1 MRECIVAM
9 EELYLNEIL
18 EVQPLR
24 TVLHVDPDSVI
35 LTMPAYSSSL
45 KRFAVKIVTEYR
57 QNPARFSLPVQGGV
71 TVLMDSR
78 NSRVLA
84 SFDSPTITAIRTGAV
99 SGLATKYL
107 ARENSDS
114 AAVIGSG
121 QQARAILEAVCCV
134 RKIERASVFSR
145 SQANARQ
152 FAKEMGETLGLEI
165 LPSEDRPSA
174 LKDCDI
180 IIVATNSSSPVIDWR
195 EIPSGAHINSVGT
208 LPERREI
215 DSETVRNSSLFV
227 DTKEGVL
234 KEAGDVIHAIKNG
247 LVSEDHI
254 VGDLKDLITGR
265 VKGRSSENQI
275 TLFKSVGF
283 ALQDVYACD
292 HAYRKLHVPGA

>member
-1 MRECIVAM
+1 ES
-9 EELYLNEIL
+9 
-18 EVQPLR
+18 
-24 TVLHVDPDSVI
+24 T
-35 LTMPAYSSSL
+35 T
-45 KRFAVKIVTEYR
+45 
-57 QNPARFSLPVQGGV
+57 
-71 TVLMDSR
+71 
-78 NSRVLA
+78 LA
-84 SFDSPTITAIRTGAV
+84 D
-99 SGLATKYL
+99 
-107 ARENSDS
+107 
-114 AAVIGSG
+114 IGSG

-247 LVSEDHI
+247 MVSEDHI

>member
-1 MRECIVAM
+1 MRECIAAM
-9 EELYLNEIL
+9 EELYLNENL
-18 EVQPLR
+18 GVQPLR

-35 LTMPAYSSSL
+35 LTMPAYSSNL
-45 KRFAVKIVTEYR
+45 GRFAIKIVTEYR

-78 NSRVLA
+78 NSRVIA

-107 ARENSDS
+107 ARENSNS
-114 AAVIGSG
+114 VAVIGSG

-152 FAKEMGETLGLEI
+152 FAKEMAENLGLDI
-165 LPSEDRPSA
+165 LPSEVRPSA

-180 IIVATNSSSPVIDWR
+180 VIVATNSSSPVIDWR
-195 EIPSGAHINSVGT
+195 EIPAGAHINSVGT
-208 LPERREI
+208 LPERREL

-227 DTKEGVL
+227 DTREGVL

-247 LVSEDHI
+247 LVREDHI

-265 VKGRSSENQI
+265 VKGRSSENQT

-292 HAYRKLHVPGA
+292 HAYRKLNVTGA